1 MNDNIKYEILKIRQ
15 SKAKN
20 LLGLLLM
27 LREAN
32 LLIPASINV
41 SVATN
46 VDEDELMPGDELMV
60 KNTTKLNLAMLKN
73 AQGMKMIPAFTDEEE
88 LLKGGNAPSLK
99 MNFES
104 ICTKLLAF
112 NREAG
117 GVVLDAFGQSL
128 LLPRD
133 LLEKFWNEK
142 PWEKQVVLK
151 KKTLEK
157 GTRIKLGSPAQY
169 PPKMLDAITDY
180 LSQTPS
186 VDRAYVTMM
195 ETGEEKSWLIIPI
208 TDEEDREEVCR
219 GILSASHGLS
229 GGIPI
234 SFLPPESPLVG
245 ALLEKIEPFYEKDKG
260 TDEV

>member
-1 MNDNIKYEILKIRQ
+1 MNDNIKDEILKIRQ

-142 PWEKQVVLK
+142 PCL
-151 KKTLEK
+151 
-157 GTRIKLGSPAQY
+157 
-169 PPKMLDAITDY
+169 
-180 LSQTPS
+180 
-186 VDRAYVTMM
+186 
-195 ETGEEKSWLIIPI
+195 
-208 TDEEDREEVCR
+208 
-219 GILSASHGLS
+219 H
-229 GGIPI
+229 
-234 SFLPPESPLVG
+234 
-245 ALLEKIEPFYEKDKG
+245 
-260 TDEV
+260 